1 MNVDGLRCRGLS
13 RRLCLLHVLLLLNNV
28 RSNLSIRLP
37 GGKTGFVLFFFF
49 FFFLNVGANN
59 Q

>member
-49 FFFLNVGANN
+49 FL
-59 Q
+59 